1 MARVREG
8 MMLTGVVK
16 NVVQDKG
23 FGFILVDGG
32 SEEFFF
38 HFTACKGVRFDQLEK
53 GTRVQFEAGSGSKGP
68 RAENVELTK

>member
-1 MARVREG
+1 MGRRDG
-8 MMLTGVVK
+8 NTLTGVVK

-38 HFTACKGVRFDQLEK
+38 HYSAVIGTKFDQLEK
-53 GTRVQFEAGSGSKGP
+53 GTRVQFIAGSGAKGP
-68 RAENVELTK
+68 RAEHVEVI